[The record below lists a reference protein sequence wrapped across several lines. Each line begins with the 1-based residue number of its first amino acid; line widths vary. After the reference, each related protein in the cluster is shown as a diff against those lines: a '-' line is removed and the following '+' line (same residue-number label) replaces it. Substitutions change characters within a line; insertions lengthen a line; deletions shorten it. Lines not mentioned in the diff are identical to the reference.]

1 VPNEN
6 GAFFEEIAAI
16 DVAAAIPETSI

>member
-1 VPNEN
+1 VPSEDV
-6 GAFFEEIAAI
+6 AFFEEIAAI